1 MLVQNLTNNMSQ
13 VEDFLTKNEEQE
25 IVDAIK
31 IAEKNTSGEIRVHIE
46 AHTDDDHFI
55 HATEIFHQLKM
66 GQTELRN
73 GVLIYIAVSDH
84 KFVILGDKGINEV
97 VANDFWETTKQ
108 TIQHQFKKGN
118 FKQGL
123 IDGILK
129 AGEELKTHFP
139 WQKDDENELSNEI
152 SKG

>member
-1 MLVQNLTNNMSQ
+1 MSE
-13 VEDFLTKNEEQE
+13 VEEFLTKQEEEE
-25 IVDAIK
+25 IVAAIR

-46 AHTDDDHFI
+46 AHTDEDHFE
-55 HATEIFHQLKM
+55 HATHVFHELGM
-66 GQTELRN
+66 DQTELRN

-84 KFVILGDKGINEV
+84 KFVILGDVGINKLV
-97 VANDFWETTKQ
+97 PSDFWESTKNS
-108 TIQHQFKKGN
+108 IQNQFKAGN

-129 AGEELKTHFP
+129 AGEELRAHFP